1 MDNVLQAVL
10 QLTLG
15 LVGIV
20 GVVLLLDRIED
31 NLVNGDQGGTAR
43 ATTRGWWRKLRRTGA
58 KVPEAVAPAT
68 APVAGAEGLDVTTRQ
83 P

>member
-1 MDNVLQAVL
+1 MANVLQAVL

-15 LVGIV
+15 LIGIV
-20 GVVLLLDRIED
+20 AVVLLLDRIED
-31 NLVNGDQGGTAR
+31 NLVTGRHRGRGRAEAR
-43 ATTRGWWRKLRRTGA
+43 SWWRKAKRTGA

-68 APVAGAEGLDVTTRQ
+68 APVAGAEGLAVTRRQ